1 MPIAR
6 VALPVAAGETFDY
19 WVPEGLRAER
29 GSVVEVSLA
38 QRKLV
43 GVVTEIVATS
53 ALTPERLHPIAAVAA
68 IASLPDDVLALG
80 EFVSSYYQEPLG
92 LALALAVPP
101 VRGHRPARTML
112 TENFRLTGA
121 GREALPAALAR
132 APAARRLLESLLA
145 PEGRITVAQIA
156 ALPAHGRRTLRA
168 WRDRGWLE
176 ATSSANG
183 TEQTSRE
190 LNAAQDAAVATIS
203 AAAGTFA
210 AFLLFGVTGSGKTD
224 VYLAA
229 AAQVIAG
236 GGQVLLLVPE
246 INLTP
251 QLAQRMH
258 DGLPGVRIA
267 MLHSGLAAGER
278 GREWHAASSGAAA
291 LVLGTRLAVF
301 APLPTLR
308 LVIVDEEQD
317 ASYKQ
322 QDNVRY
328 HARDAAIWR
337 ANRRG
342 VPIVLGSATP
352 SLESWQHALAQRYR
366 RLDLPRRADPR
377 AALPEV
383 RLVGN
388 RPARLLDGVGDALRD
403 GIAQRLGRGEQAL
416 VFVNRR
422 GFAPSLICAACK
434 WEAQCPRCS
443 VRLTAHRHPPL
454 LRCHHCGHDEQ
465 VPRGCPSCGNVD
477 LLPLG
482 FGTQRLEAALRAAFP
497 HARIARVDRDTT
509 MRKGAFAAVRDQV
522 AANTLDILVGTQML
536 AKGHD
541 FPRLTLVGVLG
552 ADNALYS
559 ADFRATE
566 RLFALLMQVAGRA
579 GRAGLPGE
587 VIVQTDFPDHPVY
600 AALVAHDY
608 TRFADALLREREAA
622 ALPPVTSAALLVAE
636 AHQREVTDA
645 FLHFAHA
652 EAATLARGAHAEVE
666 VFGVVPALL
675 ARRAGFER
683 GQIVVQSTRRAAL
696 QRFLPA
702 WREAFA
708 GATLARRV
716 RWSLDVDPAGFG

>member
-1 MPIAR
+1 VPIAR
-6 VALPVAAGETFDY
+6 VALPVAARETFDY

-53 ALTPERLHPIAAVAA
+53 TLTPERLHPIGAVAP
-68 IASLPDDVLALG
+68 IAGLPDDVLALG

-101 VRGHRPARTML
+101 VRGNRPTRTML
-112 TENFRLTGA
+112 AEDFRLTGA
-121 GREALPAALAR
+121 GREALPAALPR

-145 PEGRITVAQIA
+145 QEGRITVAQIA

-168 WRDRGWLE
+168 WCDRGWLE
-176 ATSSANG
+176 ATGSANE
-183 TEQTSRE
+183 TQQTSRE
-190 LNAAQDAAVATIS
+190 LNAAQDDAVATIS

-251 QLAQRMH
+251 QLAQRMR

-278 GREWHAASSGAAA
+278 GREWHAAASGDAA

-301 APLPTLR
+301 APLPALR

-317 ASYKQ
+317 TSYKQ

-366 RLDLPRRADPR
+366 RLDLLRRADPR
-377 AALPEV
+377 ATLPEV

-403 GIAQRLGRGEQAL
+403 GIAQRLERGEQAL

-434 WEAQCPRCS
+434 WEAHCPRCS

-454 LRCHHCGHDEQ
+454 LRCHHCGHDER

-587 VIVQTDFPDHPVY
+587 VIVQTDFPEHSVY

-608 TRFADALLREREAA
+608 ARFADALLQEREAA
-622 ALPPVTSAALLVAE
+622 ALPPLTSAALLVAE

-652 EAATLARGAHAEVE
+652 EATTLARGAHPEVE